1 MQHVC
6 TYLGAWEPPTPMS
19 KTTPRALGAPLH
31 HQRSPGSFVQ
41 TERKA
46 HEAWAALIKKSP
58 TAAMVMHHLVA
69 KMGHQNAVVIGQKT
83 LAKLLDCHPDT
94 VKRAVADLV
103 TDRWIQ
109 VVQVGGRGTVNAY
122 VVNDAIAWG
131 QARDQ
136 RQQLS
141 QFHAQVIADA
151 DDQNPATL
159 QSTQLRRLPMIYPPE
174 QALPAGAGE
183 EGAQMLLDGMEPV
196 IEGPPRQM
204 DIEDYE

>member
-1 MQHVC
+1 
-6 TYLGAWEPPTPMS
+6 MS

>member
-1 MQHVC
+1 
-6 TYLGAWEPPTPMS
+6 MS

-159 QSTQLRRLPMIYPPE
+159 HRPSC
-174 QALPAGAGE
+174 AGC
-183 EGAQMLLDGMEPV
+183 P
-196 IEGPPRQM
+196 
-204 DIEDYE
+204 